1 MYTTVRL
8 TIGRSRTL
16 LGWLCI
22 IHSVAFLSAISL
34 SISSYT
40 RIFLVMLVMLSLA
53 HTLKQHYFRTA
64 GNSVRAVILRPDRPS
79 AKPAELISDVP
90 PETWQL
96 ELNSDQPSGDGE
108 QPLHAA
114 KMTGSYLVTPWLVLL
129 NFRIEG
135 RLRTL
140 PVLLFSDATD
150 AEKLRQLRVRLSH

>member
-8 TIGRSRTL
+8 TVGRSPML
-16 LGWLCI
+16 LRWLCI
-22 IHSVAFLSAISL
+22 IHSVAFLSVISL

-64 GNSVRAVILRPDRPS
+64 GNSVRAVVLRPDRPS
-79 AKPAELISDVP
+79 AKPAELISDAP
-90 PETWQL
+90 SEAWQL
-96 ELNSDQPSGDGE
+96 ELNSDPPSGDGE
-108 QPLHAA
+108 QPMHAA
-114 KMTGSYLVTPWLVLL
+114 KLTGSYLVTPWLVLL